1 MSSPSSIMP
10 PPMEE
15 ITQEPVE
22 SVGGSSMQMA
32 TNKKPCIKGKRRNPK
47 TKRCRKTCVK
57 GTHRNPKTK
66 RCRKTCIAGFTRSR
80 KLKRCV
86 KN

>member
-1 MSSPSSIMP
+1 MSSPADILIPPIEESMP
-10 PPMEE
+10 LM
-15 ITQEPVE
+15 VKK
-22 SVGGSSMQMA
+22 SVRFSRRE
-32 TNKKPCIKGKRRNPK
+32 PCIKGKRRNPK
-47 TKRCRKTCVK
+47 TKRCRKVCVK

>member
-1 MSSPSSIMP
+1 MSSPAEII

-15 ITQEPVE
+15 SMPPVE
-22 SVGGSSMQMA
+22 SVGGSSSPR
-32 TNKKPCIKGKRRNPK
+32 KPCIKGKRRNPK
-47 TKRCRKTCVK
+47 TKRCRKVCVK

>member
-1 MSSPSSIMP
+1 MSSPDEMLIAP
-10 PPMEE
+10 IEE
-15 ITQEPVE
+15 SVVE
-22 SVGGSSMQMA
+22 SVGGSSQR
-32 TNKKPCIKGKRRNPK
+32 KPCIKGKRRNPK
-47 TKRCRKTCVK
+47 TKRCRKVCVK

>member
-1 MSSPSSIMP
+1 MSSPDEMLIA
-10 PPMEE
+10 PMEE
-15 ITQEPVE
+15 
-22 SVGGSSMQMA
+22 SMPILV
-32 TNKKPCIKGKRRNPK
+32 KKPCIKGKRRNPK
-47 TKRCRKTCVK
+47 TKRCRKVCVK
-57 GTHRNPKTK
+57 GTHRNPKSK

>member
-1 MSSPSSIMP
+1 MSSPTEILP
-10 PPMEE
+10 IEE
-15 ITQEPVE
+15 SVG
-22 SVGGSSMQMA
+22 SVGGSSLHTA
-32 TNKKPCIKGKRRNPK
+32 TGKKPCIKGKRRNPK

>member
-1 MSSPSSIMP
+1 MSSSADIIPPIEESMP
-10 PPMEE
+10 KLIKKTVRFSRR
-15 ITQEPVE
+15 ITT
-22 SVGGSSMQMA
+22 G
-32 TNKKPCIKGKRRNPK
+32 KKPCIKGKRRNPK
-47 TKRCRKTCVK
+47 TKRCRKVCVK

>member
-1 MSSPSSIMP
+1 MSSPDEMIIA
-10 PPMEE
+10 PMEE
-15 ITQEPVE
+15 SMPLMK
-22 SVGGSSMQMA
+22 SVGGSSLR
-32 TNKKPCIKGKRRNPK
+32 KPCIKGKRRNPK
-47 TKRCRKTCVK
+47 TKRCRKVCVK

>member
-1 MSSPSSIMP
+1 MSSPDEMLI

-15 ITQEPVE
+15 SMQEPVE
-22 SVGGSSMQMA
+22 SVGGSSIR
-32 TNKKPCIKGKRRNPK
+32 KPCIKGKRRNPT

-57 GTHRNPKTK
+57 GTRRNPKTK
-66 RCRKTCIAGFTRSR
+66 RCRKTCIAGYTRSR

>member
-1 MSSPSSIMP
+1 MSSPSDIMP

-22 SVGGSSMQMA
+22 SVGGSSKMV